1 MTDIMPAHSIE
12 TIDETLTEQLV
23 LLEYQISKLKFT
35 ENFVF
40 TLGHNFDLNLL
51 ASLQY
56 SGVYLIEIKTNPSFS
71 TIKDW
76 ISDFL
81 IKWEDDKYI
90 ANFVPNSRI
99 SRVRGHSEYKEWFP
113 IYLGRA
119 KKISDRIKMHI
130 FKEMNKPTGA
140 LKLRERGN
148 IHGCEFRISSIKVNV
163 RNYDLIVP
171 QVEKYFRN
179 EINPILGRQ

>member
-1 MTDIMPAHSIE
+1 MPPDSIE
-12 TIDETLTEQLV
+12 NIDKVLTEQLV
-23 LLEYQISKLKFT
+23 LLEKQISELRFT

-40 TLGHNFDLNLL
+40 TLGDNFDLNLL

-56 SGVYLIEIKTNPSFS
+56 SGVYLVEIKTNPSFA
-71 TIKDW
+71 TIQDW
-76 ISDFL
+76 ITDFL

-99 SRVRGHSEYKEWFP
+99 SRVRKHSEFKTWFP

-119 KKISDRIKMHI
+119 KNISGRIKMHI

-140 LKLRERGN
+140 LKLRERVN
-148 IHGCEFRISSIKVNV
+148 IHGCEFRISTIKVNV
-163 RNYDLIVP
+163 ENYDLIVP
-171 QVEKYFRN
+171 QVERYFRN